1 MVNAR
6 SFSRTAFRLVAVGLL
21 TSSCGVLLGVAS
33 ADAVTKLPQTITYLI
48 PPPVIAQVGDSYAA
62 AVVGGGSMNP
72 VTFSS
77 TGSCSGD
84 SIGFLLFDSVGTCV
98 FTADQA
104 GDANY
109 SAAPSVTVSITVV
122 KASQA
127 ITFTSTPPANPV
139 VGGTFQ
145 VTATGGRSRQPVTFA
160 IDPTS
165 SAGACTVNGSG
176 LVRFTSVGTC
186 IIDANQAGDHNY
198 TAAPQVTQSITV
210 GKTSQAITFTSSRP
224 ASAVVGDTY
233 QVSATGGGSGN
244 AVTFSIDPTS
254 TGCGVSATG
263 LATFTGAGTC
273 QIDADQ
279 AGNSSYADAPRVSQ
293 SVVVGKAAQ
302 VLTLTSTP
310 PAHPL
315 VGGTYRIDA
324 SGGGSGNPVT
334 FSVDAASTGGA
345 CTVDA
350 TGLVTFTGPGTCVIA
365 VDQAGDANYVAAHT
379 SLSLA
384 SSAVPRPTPGPG
396 PGPGPTSVLPDVSAA
411 GDSGGLP
418 VTGTNA
424 RPVLGLAGALLLAG
438 LVLLVVTGQ
447 RRDEGRRR

>member
-21 TSSCGVLLGVAS
+21 TSICGVLLGVAS

-62 AVVGGGSMNP
+62 AAVGGGSMNP

-98 FTADQA
+98 LTADQA

-122 KASQA
+122 KA
-127 ITFTSTPPANPV
+127 
-139 VGGTFQ
+139 
-145 VTATGGRSRQPVTFA
+145 
-160 IDPTS
+160 
-165 SAGACTVNGSG
+165 
-176 LVRFTSVGTC
+176 
-186 IIDANQAGDHNY
+186 
-198 TAAPQVTQSITV
+198 
-210 GKTSQAITFTSSRP
+210 SQAITFTSSRP

-263 LATFTGAGTC
+263 LVTFTSAGTC
-273 QIDADQ
+273 RIDADQ

-293 SVVVGKAAQ
+293 SVVVGQAAQ

-350 TGLVTFTGPGTCVIA
+350 TGLVTFTGPGTWVIA

-384 SSAVPRPTPGPG
+384 ISAVPTPTPTPGPG